1 MDAMNTKIQS
11 LWDSLTGRAAPLWV
25 VAACAFAYA
34 NALGGPFVFDDLP
47 AIVLNEH
54 LPPASFT
61 ECFAAPAGST
71 ASGRPLVALSFALN
85 HALFGTE
92 VTGWHATNLILHIL
106 TALALLSLARET
118 LKRRGHERG
127 DAAAFAIALL
137 WSVHPLLSDAINL
150 IASRSELM
158 VSLAYLCVLL
168 CLTKSA
174 TDARPWSALCVLACL
189 AGMVSKEVMVG
200 APLIAIAWDRSFL
213 SGSWRAAWRERRGLH
228 LSLASTWFVLAACV
242 WASDRGESVS
252 LGTTVVSAYESL
264 CTQAGA
270 IVHYLRLFFW
280 PAALSIDY
288 ADWPVARDFTQIL
301 PQALALLVLGVLAL
315 CRFISRHADGLLL
328 VIFFVILWP
337 SSSLIPLTGE
347 LVAEHRMY
355 LASAPL
361 LALIVLA
368 VQRYLPSGALIA
380 LTLLFTP
387 TLLMLTRARNE
398 EWSSARAIWESATV
412 VRPANA
418 RAWNSLGVAQKIE
431 GRLEEAARAW
441 HEALLHDPDDYHAH
455 GNLGKHYARE
465 NDAARSIH
473 HFGLAVKAEPD
484 DLGLRFELGS
494 ILLVTGDASG
504 AEEHLS
510 IVLRLASESWEF
522 REKAERRLARARQQ
536 R

>member
-1 MDAMNTKIQS
+1 
-11 LWDSLTGRAAPLWV
+11 
-25 VAACAFAYA
+25 
-34 NALGGPFVFDDLP
+34 
-47 AIVLNEH
+47 
-54 LPPASFT
+54 
-61 ECFAAPAGST
+61 
-71 ASGRPLVALSFALN
+71 
-85 HALFGTE
+85 
-92 VTGWHATNLILHIL
+92 
-106 TALALLSLARET
+106 LALLA
-118 LKRRGHERG
+118 
-127 DAAAFAIALL
+127 
-137 WSVHPLLSDAINL
+137 
-150 IASRSELM
+150 
-158 VSLAYLCVLL
+158 
-168 CLTKSA
+168 
-174 TDARPWSALCVLACL
+174 
-189 AGMVSKEVMVG
+189 
-200 APLIAIAWDRSFL
+200 
-213 SGSWRAAWRERRGLH
+213 
-228 LSLASTWFVLAACV
+228 
-242 WASDRGESVS
+242 
-252 LGTTVVSAYESL
+252 
-264 CTQAGA
+264 
-270 IVHYLRLFFW
+270 
-280 PAALSIDY
+280 
-288 ADWPVARDFTQIL
+288 
-301 PQALALLVLGVLAL
+301 LGVLAL
-315 CRFISRHADGLLL
+315 RRFISRHADGLLL
-328 VIFFVILWP
+328 VIFFAILWP

-361 LALIVLA
+361 LALLVLA
-368 VQRYLPSGALIA
+368 VQRYLPSGALLA

-418 RAWNSLGVAQKIE
+418 RAWNSLGVAQKVE

-494 ILLVTGDASG
+494 VLLVTGDARG

-522 REKAERRLARARQQ
+522 REKAERRLARAQEQ